1 MIMNF
6 KQWSISESE
15 SSNLIDKIC
24 HSFSMSKK
32 DKDKEL
38 LGTYHGIKVYIIDR
52 SKLQV
57 KYPEWRFYLGSHHW
71 GKKTDYIPEDEVWV
85 ASDIID
91 PEFRRI
97 LNHELIEREAM
108 RALEEEKGMD
118 KNDAWIMAHMWVK
131 QMGF

>member
-6 KQWSISESE
+6 KEWNISESE
-15 SSNLIDKIC
+15 SSQIIDKLC
-24 HSFSMSKK
+24 HSFVSSAK

-38 LGTYHGIKVYIIDR
+38 LGIYHGIKVYIVDR
-52 SKLQV
+52 AKLQV

-85 ASDIID
+85 ASDNTKS
-91 PEFRRI
+91 EFRRI

-108 RALEEEKGMD
+108 RALEEEKGMSKD
-118 KNDAWIMAHMWVK
+118 NAWVMAHMWVK